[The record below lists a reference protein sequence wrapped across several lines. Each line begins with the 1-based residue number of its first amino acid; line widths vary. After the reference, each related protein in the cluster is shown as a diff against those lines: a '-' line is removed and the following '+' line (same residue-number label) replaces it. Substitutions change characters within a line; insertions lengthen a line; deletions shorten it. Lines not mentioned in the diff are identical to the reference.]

1 MTVITTTIKKDIHQP
16 TNTKDK
22 EHYWPLEICFA
33 NFFLMRIKELQLG
46 GNSDTASEDDCF
58 IELGNGA
65 KVFEYGY
72 EDVDDNIDMYSY
84 NHHTN

>member
-1 MTVITTTIKKDIHQP
+1 
-16 TNTKDK
+16 
-22 EHYWPLEICFA
+22 
-33 NFFLMRIKELQLG
+33 MRIKELQLG